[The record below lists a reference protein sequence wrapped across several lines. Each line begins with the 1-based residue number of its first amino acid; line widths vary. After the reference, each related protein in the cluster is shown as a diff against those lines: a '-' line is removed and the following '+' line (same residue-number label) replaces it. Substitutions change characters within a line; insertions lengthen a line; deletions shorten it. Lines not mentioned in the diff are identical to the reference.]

1 MKSEEKAADCCRGAK
16 SLSVDATHARASLT
30 GVDSEKTGP
39 VASAR
44 IWRRLIPCIFVA
56 FQVALMVIPSARMD
70 ECTASST
77 AILPAADLYI
87 AYQVLAAVHLCM
99 VFFLRVFWRNID
111 RSSEMVWS
119 LHVYLMIGW
128 AYWLLGAT
136 RELTIW
142 CSMPSYIQSVALAL
156 HRLNCACL
164 EFAFTYSIQKRLKVT
179 ERGLGVEL
187 GAKQV
192 RRIRW
197 SFFVLQIAVDF
208 VRIYGQTQTTIVVQ
222 VLSSVYHVVAG
233 VGVLMTLVVAVRAFR
248 RVKRA
253 LKEVSVREESYASA
267 ERDWC
272 LRVLNRMIMAVCFSC
287 ILSAASHIL
296 CLPAIF
302 LAPEEWRQLI
312 VPGYHFMDVTAE
324 LIGLVFIV
332 GILKPPEKVSFTEQ
346 SVPRLRALR
355 GMSRLTEELPTT
367 EENDKVQE
375 LALRSIDL
383 SELLDFYESL
393 GGEGSR
399 MPHFDPCWSTTHDV
413 VRQAIIP
420 ASRQGSG
427 GMSYAELLQQTG
439 HAANR
444 MPDCM
449 VTHSWSNLFLDLVAA
464 VVADALGQ
472 DEYDKVAR
480 CLRQGHVETLRQQ
493 LLTRGTLGNSY
504 WTLGICAGPGPAP
517 ADAAARVRWER
528 NCRDTV
534 TGEPLTFCDCREPK
548 LANDD
553 PDCEVNKFD
562 AMMLWLQYKNP
573 RLRQLVAV
581 DRKFDVFSRSW
592 CIAELMAA
600 HGADIPQSVCLETSK
615 PFDPTAED
623 LAIYEHLVNLSV
635 ANSLS
640 SRPEDDKE
648 MILQKVSSVRE
659 FDAALQ
665 MLIFGNRG
673 KAYLFKFEWPMQHK
687 FWLNI
692 SAFKQNMTLHMSFA
706 LSASDLPFLGN
717 LVPLAQR
724 LTGALG
730 GCVAELLLTVD
741 PRKKTRGALREEVAS
756 DLGHELLSSLRHAAE
771 VAAGVL
777 GTTDYLLHFDSD
789 VVLDPRAKKCDVNGI
804 GLEGAVNSVH
814 GDYIELQQQFCG
826 VGAEATSVRSMQDH
840 IYPKSTNSAAQWLT
854 AAGAY
859 LQNSTALQG
868 LWSMGFDACKWLTVP
883 LGDLEDCSP
892 YPKGTVD
899 LVLPLLPE
907 SRERAR
913 PKEFATLQGRCADAG
928 GGKLEHRAKEEHLH
942 QGDLDQAS
950 CEEMCRHAWMRC
962 TGFEFHEPKGKEAE
976 GSFPT
981 SGCCALS
988 GGYKFRSPAMSGS
1001 GPGIPGIPGT
1011 ARAARPLPMLRSLL
1025 PPDCERQFSVNIDT
1039 ILEMRMLEPLHP
1051 GSLIQPIA
1059 AFLSPE
1065 RDGLFTHVDG
1075 AANLPTTASV
1085 LFHFGEMSGY
1095 GTVTTPWKLTE
1106 VEVMEAKGNDRHLLI
1121 MEAKGHYED
1130 LLKAFG
1136 LPVIEKIERLKA
1148 VMMKK
1153 WGEADE
1159 ATDEEVRQV
1168 IRDAKNVLGQKA
1180 LSLEEGLPD
1189 KHKSILNIARGMN
1202 LTFRNTVRPKYANG
1216 AILLLSQE
1224 DTGEFLDHKDS
1235 LQDELKRLKKG
1246 LIVYSPGHAAL
1257 VSDCLQGLP
1266 RHRCSKLHEPI
1277 VVFQYPVACWDL
1289 ESNTCSSVATRQTR
1303 STGHN
1308 PRSACWPQGKAARK
1322 CRFKLLKFKV
1332 PLRGTSGSDSES
1344 EVSQDLNA
1352 EMESV
1357 ATIDIDSLAGLDEPL
1372 RFELPVL
1379 PVVKIN
1385 LTSTKKGTEF
1395 ADGCAD
1401 SFVRVLGE
1409 LKVLFGEHRVVN
1421 FMKLE
1426 NLAAKGLKQLRRE
1439 FARAATAAIE
1449 SLRMELTV
1457 GEPGLKGDKTD
1468 PEAAI
1473 AKKVKHVLLQFQ
1485 TLLDVG
1491 RDQLLKLARKA
1502 WQQREQAHQAA
1513 KNKSPKE
1520 RSSSCR
1526 DSVPLADDRPLKERR
1541 PTSHLSVIHELSND
1555 DPRNR
1560 KGGRSHRI
1568 TDFGRHGNN
1577 RRYQGEF
1584 GKNF

>member
-16 SLSVDATHARASLT
+16 SLSVDATHASR
-30 GVDSEKTGP
+30 KY
-39 VASAR
+39 
-44 IWRRLIPCIFVA
+44 
-56 FQVALMVIPSARMD
+56 
-70 ECTASST
+70 SSQ
-77 AILPAADLYI
+77 AADLYI

-111 RSSEMVWS
+111 RSSEMDCKPPRVIAS
-119 LHVYLMIGW
+119 TESDMIGKP
-128 AYWLLGAT
+128 G
-136 RELTIW
+136 
-142 CSMPSYIQSVALAL
+142 
-156 HRLNCACL
+156 
-164 EFAFTYSIQKRLKVT
+164 
-179 ERGLGVEL
+179 
-187 GAKQV
+187 
-192 RRIRW
+192 W

-222 VLSSVYHVVAG
+222 VL
-233 VGVLMTLVVAVRAFR
+233 MTLVVAVRAFR
-248 RVKRA
+248 RVKR
-253 LKEVSVREESYASA
+253 YASA

-302 LAPEEWRQLI
+302 LAPE
-312 VPGYHFMDVTAE
+312 DVTAE

-472 DEYDKVAR
+472 EYDKVAR

-504 WTLGICAGPGPAP
+504 WFMGSYKWGCKQA
-517 ADAAARVRWER
+517 
-528 NCRDTV
+528 
-534 TGEPLTFCDCREPK
+534 GEPLTFCDCREPK

-623 LAIYEHLVNLSV
+623 LAIYEHLVTSLSNAQVNLSV

-1502 WQQREQAHQAA
+1502 WQQREQVMDQMTLCASNSGLRSARSVQFGDEDQQCNESREDVIRDGIGQWLKAYKAGNGHFKAGKAIRHQAEA
-1513 KNKSPKE
+1513 ITRPDNSRLGGWAWAMEVAAFTLTWLIQAMRKE
-1520 RSSSCR
+1520 K
-1526 DSVPLADDRPLKERR
+1526 D
-1541 PTSHLSVIHELSND
+1541 SHLQCPAQAKAAKKPTNTIL
-1555 DPRNR
+1555 
-1560 KGGRSHRI
+1560 
-1568 TDFGRHGNN
+1568 DFFW
-1577 RRYQGEF
+1577 EPPVVF
-1584 GKNF
+1584 W